1 MFPVSRPVLVAT
13 MAFLVG
19 CSGGGPTFKEVTKVS
34 VRHIASRG
42 LTERDF
48 SARELDSVSKC
59 LYKTETIDASEAEQ
73 ALLPTTYLI
82 EVTDKGGMRSF
93 ELYTKTNLKGNK
105 GQYYQNSCIHGLIT
119 AKRKAPTVRVGG

>member
-1 MFPVSRPVLVAT
+1 MTRVSRVVLVA
-13 MAFLVG
+13 FLAG
-19 CSGGGPTFKEVTKVS
+19 CTGGGPAFKDVTKVS

-59 LYKTETIDASEAEQ
+59 LYQTETIDASEAQQE
-73 ALLPTTYLI
+73 LLPTTYLV

-105 GQYYQNSCIHGLIT
+105 GQYYRNNCIHGLIT
-119 AKRKAPTVRVGG
+119 AKRKSPTVRVGG